1 MSTGLR
7 LSLLQ
12 AEAVASRLVTLLRPG
27 CSRIEIAGSIRRRR
41 PDVGDVE
48 IVAVP
53 RFEDGIP
60 ASMFDPPPKVSALDS
75 IFALAFESGVLAPHP
90 ERPANGER
98 YKRLWIPKPGIQLDL
113 FLVAPPA
120 EWGPIFTIRTGPAA
134 FSQRLVTALLDKGW
148 RCHEG
153 RVIGKRGET
162 VPCPEE
168 RDFFAACGE
177 PWTEPEVRR
186 A

>member
-1 MSTGLR
+1 MSTGTR
-7 LSLLQ
+7 LSYGHALHV
-12 AEAVASRLVTLLRPG
+12 AERVVERLAEG

-53 RFEDGIP
+53 RLVDGARP
-60 ASMFDPPPKVSALDS
+60 SLFDPPSRVSALDPV
-75 IFALAFESGVLAPHP
+75 LAGLIADGRLAPHP
-90 ERPANGER
+90 ERPAYGQKYR
-98 YKRLWIPKPGIQLDL
+98 RLWIPTPGIQLDL
-113 FLVAPPA
+113 FLVSPPA
-120 EWGPIFTIRTGPAA
+120 EWGPILTIRTGPAA
-134 FSQRLVTALLDKGW
+134 YSERLVKALHPKGL

-153 RVIGKRGET
+153 RVLNMRGET

-168 RDFFAACGE
+168 RDFFAACGV
-177 PWTEPEVRR
+177 PWTEPENR